1 MVYTNPLKID
11 ALVQMIFLFK
21 GVSSKLGGFFL
32 KGTTSP
38 TCQPAGEVAKV
49 KLLELRQGDRICVRA
64 GEAGC
69 FRRPITDGS
78 VMACNACPG
87 FRVDLFSISLQGTNP
102 YLFQWKRKT
111 IDSKSTVPL
120 KGDMFVVRRVP

>member
-1 MVYTNPLKID
+1 MVYTSPLKID
-11 ALVQMIFLFK
+11 GLVQMIFLFK
-21 GVSSKLGGFFL
+21 GVSSKLGGFFWGERRLQRL
-32 KGTTSP
+32 KQLAKLP
-38 TCQPAGEVAKV
+38 KV

-78 VMACNACPG
+78 VMACNAWSG